1 MSNKNI
7 VPQCSFTEVVHVGAD
22 VVIPY
27 LERVCYV
34 YDSLCQC
41 QCHSGSEAETTQSY
55 NTLEGICYTL
65 CRITFWMLHCEGKY
79 LFWNYFML
87 LVYVI
92 CV

>member
-1 MSNKNI
+1 MGG
-7 VPQCSFTEVVHVGAD
+7 E

-27 LERVCYV
+27 LEHVCYV
-34 YDSLCQC
+34 YNAPCQC
-41 QCHSGSEAETTQSY
+41 QCHSGSEAETTQSH
-55 NTLEGICYTL
+55 TTWEGICY
-65 CRITFWMLHCEGKY
+65 IKEKTFWMLHCEGKY